1 MTIFDEVTALRS
13 DLTEI
18 LNDTVKLFEE
28 GMIASDLASLLKRA
42 CTNTSK
48 IACHFIHGRIDDMTV
63 EIAEDNLLMI
73 EHVARCCIPNI
84 LSEFQNPSGVVKA

>member
-1 MTIFDEVTALRS
+1 MNVSDEILVVRS

-18 LNDTVKLFEE
+18 LSDTVKLFEE
-28 GMIASDLASLLKRA
+28 GMIPSDLASLLKRA
-42 CTNTSK
+42 CANTSK